1 MIASG
6 ATSCDGYFCR
16 IGVGVSCPGCLAKF
30 DAEMSAGGARVTAW

>member
-16 IGVGVSCPGCLAKF
+16 IGVGGFCAGCLAKF
-30 DAEMSAGGARVTAW
+30 SAEMSAGGARESAW